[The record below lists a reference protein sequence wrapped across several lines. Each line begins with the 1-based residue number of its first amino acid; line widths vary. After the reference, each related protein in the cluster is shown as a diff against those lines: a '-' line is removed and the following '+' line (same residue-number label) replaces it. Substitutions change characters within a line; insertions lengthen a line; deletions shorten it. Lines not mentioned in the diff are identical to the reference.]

1 MHELQIA
8 ANILNIVEEEIQT
21 LGKTED
27 VKYINLIVGRMRAI
41 IPETL
46 QFSFDVQKKR
56 HQKLENAT
64 LTIEEID
71 IVVKCRNCGYQR
83 KIKEPVFHCEKCL
96 STDIEIVSG
105 NELYVDSIELND

>member
-21 LGKTED
+21 LG
-27 VKYINLIVGRMRAI
+27 NLIVGRMRAI

-71 IVVKCRNCGYQR
+71 IVVKCRKCSYQR